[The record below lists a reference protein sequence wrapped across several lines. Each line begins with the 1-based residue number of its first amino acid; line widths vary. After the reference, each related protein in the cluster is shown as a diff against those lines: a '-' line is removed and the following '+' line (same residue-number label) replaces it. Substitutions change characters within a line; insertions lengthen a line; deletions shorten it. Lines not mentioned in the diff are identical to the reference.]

1 MLVDDTTHVL
11 LALSF
16 VLLTVTLLQLI
27 GWIKGHYTFL
37 TFSAFLTAVALE
49 WWNLNA
55 AFVNG
60 SVAQYAFSYL
70 FMGVG
75 TAMVYIAAETLN
87 GLWLMVLGVFVFI
100 VSMLWGYQK
109 ATTWIQD
116 TTGWDLSFLEY
127 LVAITVVALMIVG
140 LFFFAFDR
148 KWLRRVLKAVFI
160 SLICALSVQVIYR
173 CDPTSGFDV
182 VQFEVFQ
189 FDTNFLVLW
198 AMTWI
203 IYETLYWFSYRNIGL
218 HPDREHDE
226 REALWKQHR
235 KEEKGKK
242 KKKKQDTGGIT
253 HSELQSLVDS
263 RNQFEAK
270 LAADQ
275 IEAVLHPHRHH
286 HHHHPTP
293 LSDSP
298 DIHKLLYPDLSVT

>member
-27 GWIKGHYTFL
+27 GWIKGHYTFF

-70 FMGVG
+70 FMLVG
-75 TAMVYIAAETLN
+75 TAMVYIIAETVN
-87 GLWLMVLGVFVFI
+87 GTWLMVLGTALFI

-109 ATTWIQD
+109 ATAWIQD

-127 LVAITVVALMIVG
+127 LVAITVVTLAIVG

-148 KWLRRVLKAVFI
+148 KWLRRILKAVFI

-182 VQFEVFQ
+182 TQFEVFQ

-226 REALWKQHR
+226 KEAMW
-235 KEEKGKK
+235 KEEK
-242 KKKKQDTGGIT
+242 KKQKQKRKQKQPATP
-253 HSELQSLVDS
+253 SETQPLVD
-263 RNQFEAK
+263 R
-270 LAADQ
+270 ADQ
-275 IEAVLHPHRHH
+275 IEAALHPDRHH
-286 HHHHPTP
+286 HHHKPTP

-298 DIHKLLYPDLSVT
+298 HIHKLLYPDLSVT